1 MKIIFDI
8 DGTLTDFNRFV
19 DKYAVPFFNKLGI
32 KQVNPDAVEI
42 EQKMDFSRVEIN
54 ERKKIVNRFW
64 ISYRFIWFSLFG
76 KFRPGVRKSLNRL
89 KNKGYDVYFYT
100 SRDKTTEKNI
110 IGVIARLFTK
120 LQFIN
125 NGVIWA
131 NKKIRF
137 FKNDDE
143 KIKAVFEAEP
153 DVVFDDKADIVM
165 KISRKIPVI
174 CVRGRHNT
182 CIEKCHKINILNSFM
197 TEDVTEKFEEL
208 FGKRMEIYNRAL
220 YSEKFFRRLSPVNKL
235 INIYFHPYVL
245 HKNNIIQ
252 NNGVIYVSNHRS
264 TLDPLV
270 VESII
275 ARNIHWAALA
285 RFFKAED
292 SIFNNNKN
300 RILCQLT
307 AWLFKRL
314 ELIPIER
321 KRDNPNANNIN
332 AMRDMTAF
340 LKAKEAVGIFPEGT
354 TRRNAGDEFGTFD
367 SSFFAIA
374 KAGNGI
380 IQPINIL
387 WGENKSKV
395 VINFGRAFSVDN
407 DSIEHKMYKFMRLQK
422 RMLEENKRFFNK
434 NGIAVDK

>member
-1 MKIIFDI
+1 MF
-8 DGTLTDFNRFV
+8 TSTHQE
-19 DKYAVPFFNKLGI
+19 I
-32 KQVNPDAVEI
+32 KPL
-42 EQKMDFSRVEIN
+42 
-54 ERKKIVNRFW
+54 KK
-64 ISYRFIWFSLFG
+64 
-76 KFRPGVRKSLNRL
+76 
-89 KNKGYDVYFYT
+89 T
-100 SRDKTTEKNI
+100 I

-125 NGVIWA
+125 NGVVWA

-165 KISRKIPVI
+165 KISRKIPAI

-182 CIEKCHKINILNSFM
+182 CIEKCHKINILNSFT
-197 TEDVTEKFEEL
+197 TEDVTEKLEEL

-245 HKNNIIQ
+245 HKNNIIK

-264 TLDPLV
+264 TLDHLV

-374 KAGNGI
+374 KAGDGI

-422 RMLEENKRFFNK
+422 RMIEENKKFFNK
-434 NGIAVDK
+434 KGILIDE